1 MVKLGT
7 TDRLADARL
16 ASPAMPDSPVL
27 LEEIPAE
34 PPAARLLRASRLLSV
49 LAAVVVVDWS
59 SKALAWRLLTGFAVI
74 NADTS
79 GALPILPGLVSQPV
93 LGAVV
98 DAAVLLLLV
107 VSGLWLAR
115 TSALG
120 VVAWTGSALVWAGIT
135 SNAVDRWIGHLWLA
149 PGSQRGAVDWIGVA
163 GRGTINLADVTIG
176 FGLLLAIAALAGT
189 RIPRKA
195 RAFVVAGVLL
205 LVPISV
211 LTASGAA
218 NNAEPATATPTF
230 AQQVRGT
237 LWVGSKYEGRRVVY
251 RQTPPVA
258 GWNVT
263 VDAVDANDRVLAQWH
278 LLWESKVGILRLP
291 KDTSAIYVTLDATG
305 EVMTLAANLS

>member
-1 MVKLGT
+1 
-7 TDRLADARL
+7 
-16 ASPAMPDSPVL
+16 MPESPVL
-27 LEEIPAE
+27 LEEF
-34 PPAARLLRASRLLSV
+34 PAAAPEPRLLRAGRLLSV
-49 LAAVVVVDWS
+49 LAAVVAVDWS
-59 SKALAWRLLTGFAVI
+59 SKAVAWRLLTGFAVI

-115 TSALG
+115 TPTLG
-120 VVAWTGSALVWAGIT
+120 TVAWTGSALVWAGIT

-195 RAFVVAGVLL
+195 RAAVAAGVLL

-211 LTASGAA
+211 ATASGAA
-218 NNAEPATATPTF
+218 NNAEAPPPAPTF

-237 LWVGSKYEGRRVVY
+237 LWVWSKYEGRRVVY

-278 LLWESKVGILRLP
+278 LTSESKVGILRLP
-291 KDTSAIYVTLDATG
+291 KGTSAIYVTLDATG
-305 EVMTLAANLS
+305 EV

>member
-7 TDRLADARL
+7 TDRFADARQ
-16 ASPAMPDSPVL
+16 ASPAVPESPVL
-27 LEEIPAE
+27 LEEFPTE
-34 PPAARLLRASRLLSV
+34 PQSARLLRAGRLLTV
-49 LAAVVVVDWS
+49 LAAVVVLDWGT
-59 SKALAWRLLTGFAVI
+59 KALAWRLLTGFAVI

-115 TSALG
+115 TPTLG
-120 VVAWTGSALVWAGIT
+120 TVAWTGSALVWAGIT

-149 PGSQRGAVDWIGVA
+149 PGSQRGAIDWIGVA

-176 FGLLLAIAALAGT
+176 FGLLLAIAAVAGT
-189 RIPRKA
+189 RIPLKA
-195 RAFVVAGVLL
+195 RAFVAAGVLL
-205 LVPISV
+205 LLPISV

-218 NNAEPATATPTF
+218 NNAEPATAAPTF
-230 AQQVRGT
+230 AQQVRAT
-237 LWVGSKYEGRRVVY
+237 LWVGSKFQGRRVVY

-263 VDAVDANDRVLAQWH
+263 VDAVDAQDRVLGQWH
-278 LLWESKVGILRLP
+278 LMWESRVGVLQLP
-291 KDTSAIYVTLDATG
+291 KGTSAVYATLDATG
-305 EVMTLAANLS
+305 EGMTLASNLS